1 MRRIFWV
8 SEFLLPTLMG
18 IFIWIMSR
26 SSFYVITSTLLT
38 VIIVGIAD
46 LQYDFQILDKD
57 KPSER
62 LMNILEKLQALINTT
77 SDSQLFSQAFQEKLD
92 HTVQQFGDHKFT
104 SENINE
110 IERIDEKLLNGLQS
124 KAFLTFLPS
133 IQMDWDP
140 NEYYYRRIRDLAKFK
155 TGGINNIEIIRV
167 FYIDE
172 SLKENLDSF
181 LKLYQHMASDELS
194 GIKVYVIEVSSE
206 RDDFN
211 FTTSFSDFAIYDDNI
226 LAKQEYGIR
235 GFLLHNTYSISKDE
249 LAEARNNR
257 ATYLKFATPIEQ
269 YRVNLFKPD
278 IPEKYYK
285 ELAKTAPIIE
295 ETAKSC
301 CKPNTY
307 GTQSCKWYHGSWQYL
322 RLIDMVSS
330 PDWHNSFYIPK
341 IREALAD
348 PTHRK
353 ILVYGTA
360 DYGILEIIY
369 SSMSK
374 DSKSLDITVVDKCET
389 PLIACKSYAESHG
402 YEITTVKGEDQ
413 VLKLKRDYYD
423 LIITDHLLTVLPK
436 DQVKVIIDNWFN
448 LLAPGGVLLT
458 TVFAGTEESDPDE
471 KDGMKFIEDGKKS
484 ALKNA
489 DLIWDK
495 LQNLEIVQM
504 INEYV
509 ENIKNRHVGDLNSLT
524 AVFKN
529 FVDVDIKE
537 SKTNGEFKH
546 PEIDYEIFAKKPLN
560 NKM

>member
-1 MRRIFWV
+1 V

-226 LAKQEYGIR
+226 LAKQEYGI
-235 GFLLHNTYSISKDE
+235 
-249 LAEARNNR
+249 
-257 ATYLKFATPIEQ
+257 
-269 YRVNLFKPD
+269 
-278 IPEKYYK
+278 
-285 ELAKTAPIIE
+285 
-295 ETAKSC
+295 
-301 CKPNTY
+301 
-307 GTQSCKWYHGSWQYL
+307 
-322 RLIDMVSS
+322 
-330 PDWHNSFYIPK
+330 
-341 IREALAD
+341 
-348 PTHRK
+348 
-353 ILVYGTA
+353 
-360 DYGILEIIY
+360 
-369 SSMSK
+369 
-374 DSKSLDITVVDKCET
+374 
-389 PLIACKSYAESHG
+389 
-402 YEITTVKGEDQ
+402 
-413 VLKLKRDYYD
+413 
-423 LIITDHLLTVLPK
+423 
-436 DQVKVIIDNWFN
+436 
-448 LLAPGGVLLT
+448 
-458 TVFAGTEESDPDE
+458 
-471 KDGMKFIEDGKKS
+471 
-484 ALKNA
+484 
-489 DLIWDK
+489 
-495 LQNLEIVQM
+495 
-504 INEYV
+504 
-509 ENIKNRHVGDLNSLT
+509 
-524 AVFKN
+524 
-529 FVDVDIKE
+529 
-537 SKTNGEFKH
+537 
-546 PEIDYEIFAKKPLN
+546 
-560 NKM
+560 